1 MMSDIVLSSER
12 PVDSKFSEKSEV
24 MPILARRSYCGVW
37 SLAAPTCQEF
47 RLALSAPQQIH
58 SRLLGSRTS
67 VSFQANFHY
76 DLAHIALLTGITLT
90 SFTQSQAILPPPSIQ
105 QP

>member
-1 MMSDIVLSSER
+1 MMSDIVLFSER

-24 MPILARRSYCGVW
+24 MPILARRSYCGDW
-37 SLAAPTCQEF
+37 SLAAPTCQDPPGLERPSSDPF
-47 RLALSAPQQIH
+47 S
-58 SRLLGSRTS
+58 TS
-67 VSFQANFHY
+67 WQPHVCLISSQLPLR
-76 DLAHIALLTGITLT
+76 LAHIALLTGLTLT